1 MKPEAGRARAE
12 DIAAFLAKF
21 DDVEEAIDAI
31 RDFAQPA
38 VSAGLVDLP
47 DIKPYP
53 MTAKLLSPA
62 AATPPANKPGEPAA
76 SLPLAKNSEKPASL
90 PKDPANQSDIAPA
103 YSKHHIAVADLA
115 KSYRVGRQTIPAL
128 DGVSLDIFAG
138 EFVAITGASGSGKS
152 TLLQLI
158 GGLDKPSAGQI
169 LINDQPLSR
178 LSDRQLSRFRSREI
192 GFVFQSFYLQP
203 FLTLSANLEIPAMF
217 ARIKPKQRRARA
229 QELAELVGLAD
240 RMHHLPRE
248 LSGGQI
254 QRAAIARALF
264 NRPNIV
270 LADEPTGN
278 LDSANSDRIIDLFH
292 QIRRELGTTVVIVT
306 HNPDIAAAAD
316 REIRLKDGR
325 IADA

>member
-1 MKPEAGRARAE
+1 MKPEVGKVRAE

-21 DDVEEAIDAI
+21 DDVEEAINAI
-31 RDFAQPA
+31 RNFAQPA

-47 DIKPYP
+47 PA
-53 MTAKLLSPA
+53 AKSDSAAKVTPPA
-62 AATPPANKPGEPAA
+62 AA
-76 SLPLAKNSEKPASL
+76 SERSGRC
-90 PKDPANQSDIAPA
+90 
-103 YSKHHIAVADLA
+103 HIAVTDLA

-158 GGLDKPSAGQI
+158 GGLDKPSTGQI

-217 ARIKPKQRRARA
+217 ARVKPKQRRTRA

-264 NRPNIV
+264 NRPNIL

>member
-1 MKPEAGRARAE
+1 MKPEVGKVRDE
-12 DIAAFLAKF
+12 DVAAFLAKF

-31 RDFAQPA
+31 RNFAQPA

-47 DIKPYP
+47 PAAKSNPVAKV
-53 MTAKLLSPA
+53 MTPPA
-62 AATPPANKPGEPAA
+62 AAPERSGRC
-76 SLPLAKNSEKPASL
+76 
-90 PKDPANQSDIAPA
+90 
-103 YSKHHIAVADLA
+103 HIAVTDLA

-128 DGVSLDIFAG
+128 DGVSLDTFAG

-158 GGLDKPSAGQI
+158 GGLDKPSTGQI

-217 ARIKPKQRRARA
+217 ARVKPKQRRARA

-264 NRPNIV
+264 NRPNIL

>member
-1 MKPEAGRARAE
+1 MRAE

-31 RDFAQPA
+31 RGFAQPA

-47 DIKPYP
+47 PAAKSNSATKV
-53 MTAKLLSPA
+53 MTPPA
-62 AATPPANKPGEPAA
+62 AAPEHSGRC
-76 SLPLAKNSEKPASL
+76 
-90 PKDPANQSDIAPA
+90 
-103 YSKHHIAVADLA
+103 HIAVTDLA

-128 DGVSLDIFAG
+128 GGVSLDIFAG

-217 ARIKPKQRRARA
+217 ARVKPKQRRVRA

-264 NRPNIV
+264 NRPNIL

-292 QIRRELGTTVVIVT
+292 QIRRELDTTVVIVT

>member
-1 MKPEAGRARAE
+1 MKPEVGKVRDE
-12 DIAAFLAKF
+12 DIATFIAKF

-31 RDFAQPA
+31 RNFAQPA

-47 DIKPYP
+47 PAAKSDSAAKV
-53 MTAKLLSPA
+53 MTPPA
-62 AATPPANKPGEPAA
+62 AA
-76 SLPLAKNSEKPASL
+76 
-90 PKDPANQSDIAPA
+90 PKRS
-103 YSKHHIAVADLA
+103 SRCHIAVTDLA

-128 DGVSLDIFAG
+128 GGVSLDIFAG

-169 LINDQPLSR
+169 LINNQPLSR

-203 FLTLSANLEIPAMF
+203 FLTLSTNLEIPAMF
-217 ARIKPKQRRARA
+217 ARVKSKQRRARA

-264 NRPNIV
+264 NRPNIL

-292 QIRRELGTTVVIVT
+292 QIRRELG
-306 HNPDIAAAAD
+306 HH
-316 REIRLKDGR
+316 GR
-325 IADA
+325 YRYA

>member
-1 MKPEAGRARAE
+1 MKPEVGKVRAE

-31 RDFAQPA
+31 RNFAQPA

-47 DIKPYP
+47 PAAKSDS
-53 MTAKLLSPA
+53 TAKVMKPPA
-62 AATPPANKPGEPAA
+62 AAPEHSGRC
-76 SLPLAKNSEKPASL
+76 
-90 PKDPANQSDIAPA
+90 
-103 YSKHHIAVADLA
+103 HITVTDLA

-158 GGLDKPSAGQI
+158 GGLDKPSTGQI

-217 ARIKPKQRRARA
+217 ARVKPKQRRARA
-229 QELAELVGLAD
+229 QEIAELVGLAD

-264 NRPNIV
+264 NRPNIL

>member
-1 MKPEAGRARAE
+1 MKPEVGKVRSE

-31 RDFAQPA
+31 RGFAQPA

-47 DIKPYP
+47 PAAKSNPVAEA
-53 MTAKLLSPA
+53 MTPPA
-62 AATPPANKPGEPAA
+62 AAPERSGRC
-76 SLPLAKNSEKPASL
+76 
-90 PKDPANQSDIAPA
+90 
-103 YSKHHIAVADLA
+103 HITVTDLA

-128 DGVSLDIFAG
+128 GGVSLDIFAG

-158 GGLDKPSAGQI
+158 GGLDKPSTGQI

-217 ARIKPKQRRARA
+217 ARVKPKQRRARA

-264 NRPNIV
+264 NRPNIL

>member
-1 MKPEAGRARAE
+1 MKPEVGKVRDE
-12 DIAAFLAKF
+12 DVAAFLAKF
-21 DDVEEAIDAI
+21 DDVEEAINAI
-31 RDFAQPA
+31 RNFAQPA

-47 DIKPYP
+47 PAAKSDSAAKV
-53 MTAKLLSPA
+53 MTPPA
-62 AATPPANKPGEPAA
+62 AAPESSGRC
-76 SLPLAKNSEKPASL
+76 
-90 PKDPANQSDIAPA
+90 
-103 YSKHHIAVADLA
+103 HIAVTDLA

-128 DGVSLDIFAG
+128 GGVSLDIFAG

-158 GGLDKPSAGQI
+158 GGLDKPSTGQI

-217 ARIKPKQRRARA
+217 ARVKPKQRRARA

-264 NRPNIV
+264 NRPNIL

>member
-1 MKPEAGRARAE
+1 MRAE

-31 RDFAQPA
+31 RNFAQPA

-47 DIKPYP
+47 P
-53 MTAKLLSPA
+53 TAKSDSTAKIMTPPA
-62 AATPPANKPGEPAA
+62 AA
-76 SLPLAKNSEKPASL
+76 
-90 PKDPANQSDIAPA
+90 PKRSGRC
-103 YSKHHIAVADLA
+103 HIAVTDLA

-158 GGLDKPSAGQI
+158 GGLDKPSTGQI

-217 ARIKPKQRRARA
+217 ARVKPKQRRTRA

-264 NRPNIV
+264 NRPNIL

-325 IADA
+325 ITDA

>member
-1 MKPEAGRARAE
+1 MRAE

-31 RDFAQPA
+31 RNFAQPA

-47 DIKPYP
+47 P
-53 MTAKLLSPA
+53 TAKPDPAAKAMTLPA
-62 AATPPANKPGEPAA
+62 AAPERSGRC
-76 SLPLAKNSEKPASL
+76 
-90 PKDPANQSDIAPA
+90 
-103 YSKHHIAVADLA
+103 HIAVTDLA

-128 DGVSLDIFAG
+128 GGVSLDIFAG

-158 GGLDKPSAGQI
+158 GGLDKPSTGQI

-217 ARIKPKQRRARA
+217 ARVKPKQRRARA

-264 NRPNIV
+264 NRPNIL

>member
-1 MKPEAGRARAE
+1 MCDE
-12 DIAAFLAKF
+12 DVAAFLAKF

-31 RDFAQPA
+31 RNFAQPA

-47 DIKPYP
+47 PAAKSDSAAKV
-53 MTAKLLSPA
+53 MTPPA
-62 AATPPANKPGEPAA
+62 AA
-76 SLPLAKNSEKPASL
+76 
-90 PKDPANQSDIAPA
+90 PKRSGRC
-103 YSKHHIAVADLA
+103 HIAVTDLA

-217 ARIKPKQRRARA
+217 ARVKPKQRRART

-264 NRPNIV
+264 NRPNIL

-325 IADA
+325 ITDA

>member
-1 MKPEAGRARAE
+1 MKPEVGKARAE

-31 RDFAQPA
+31 RSFAQPA

-47 DIKPYP
+47 P
-53 MTAKLLSPA
+53 TAKSSLTTKTITPYA
-62 AATPPANKPGEPAA
+62 AAQKR
-76 SLPLAKNSEKPASL
+76 SSRC
-90 PKDPANQSDIAPA
+90 
-103 YSKHHIAVADLA
+103 HIAVTDLA
-115 KSYRVGRQTIPAL
+115 KSYRVGHQTIPAL

-158 GGLDKPSAGQI
+158 GGLDKPSTGQI

-217 ARIKPKQRRARA
+217 ARVKPKQRRARA

-264 NRPNIV
+264 NRPNIL

-316 REIRLKDGR
+316 REIHLKDGR
-325 IADA
+325 ITDA

>member
-1 MKPEAGRARAE
+1 MRDE
-12 DIAAFLAKF
+12 DIAAFIAKF

-31 RDFAQPA
+31 RNFAQPA

-47 DIKPYP
+47 PATKSDSAAKV
-53 MTAKLLSPA
+53 MTPPA
-62 AATPPANKPGEPAA
+62 AAPERSGRC
-76 SLPLAKNSEKPASL
+76 
-90 PKDPANQSDIAPA
+90 
-103 YSKHHIAVADLA
+103 HIAVTDLA

-128 DGVSLDIFAG
+128 GGVSLDIFAG

-158 GGLDKPSAGQI
+158 GGLDKPSTGQI

-217 ARIKPKQRRARA
+217 ARVKPKQRRARA

-264 NRPNIV
+264 NRPNIL

>member
-1 MKPEAGRARAE
+1 MKPEVGKARAE

-21 DDVEEAIDAI
+21 DDVDEAIDAI
-31 RDFAQPA
+31 RNFAQPA

-47 DIKPYP
+47 PTTKSDPTTKAITP
-53 MTAKLLSPA
+53 PA
-62 AATPPANKPGEPAA
+62 AAPERPGRC
-76 SLPLAKNSEKPASL
+76 
-90 PKDPANQSDIAPA
+90 
-103 YSKHHIAVADLA
+103 HITVTDLA

-128 DGVSLDIFAG
+128 GGISLDIFAG

-192 GFVFQSFYLQP
+192 GFIFQSFYLQP

-217 ARIKPKQRRARA
+217 ARVKPKQRRARA

-264 NRPNIV
+264 NRPNIL

-292 QIRRELGTTVVIVT
+292 QIRRDLGTTVVIVT

>member
-1 MKPEAGRARAE
+1 MKPEVGKARDE

-31 RDFAQPA
+31 RGFAQPA
-38 VSAGLVDLP
+38 VSAGLVDLTP
-47 DIKPYP
+47 
-53 MTAKLLSPA
+53 TAKSSPTAKAMTPPA
-62 AATPPANKPGEPAA
+62 AAPERSGRC
-76 SLPLAKNSEKPASL
+76 
-90 PKDPANQSDIAPA
+90 
-103 YSKHHIAVADLA
+103 HIAVTDLA

-128 DGVSLDIFAG
+128 GGVSLDIFAG

-158 GGLDKPSAGQI
+158 GGLDKPSTGQI

-217 ARIKPKQRRARA
+217 ARVKPKQRRART

-264 NRPNIV
+264 NR
-270 LADEPTGN
+270 
-278 LDSANSDRIIDLFH
+278 
-292 QIRRELGTTVVIVT
+292 
-306 HNPDIAAAAD
+306 
-316 REIRLKDGR
+316 
-325 IADA
+325 

>member
-1 MKPEAGRARAE
+1 MKLGEGKVRAE

-21 DDVEEAIDAI
+21 DDVDEAIDAI
-31 RDFAQPA
+31 RNFAQPA

-47 DIKPYP
+47 PTTKAI
-53 MTAKLLSPA
+53 TLPA
-62 AATPPANKPGEPAA
+62 AAPEHSGRC
-76 SLPLAKNSEKPASL
+76 
-90 PKDPANQSDIAPA
+90 
-103 YSKHHIAVADLA
+103 HIAVTDLA

-158 GGLDKPSAGQI
+158 GGLDKPSTGQI

-217 ARIKPKQRRARA
+217 ARVKPKQRRARA

-264 NRPNIV
+264 NRPNIL

>member
-1 MKPEAGRARAE
+1 MKPEVGRVRDE
-12 DIAAFLAKF
+12 DVAAFLAKF

-31 RDFAQPA
+31 RGFAQPA

-47 DIKPYP
+47 
-53 MTAKLLSPA
+53 PA
-62 AATPPANKPGEPAA
+62 AKSDSAAKVMTPSAA
-76 SLPLAKNSEKPASL
+76 
-90 PKDPANQSDIAPA
+90 APER
-103 YSKHHIAVADLA
+103 SSRCHIAVTDLA

-158 GGLDKPSAGQI
+158 GGLDKPSTGQI

-217 ARIKPKQRRARA
+217 ARVKPKQRRART

-264 NRPNIV
+264 NRPNIL

>member
-1 MKPEAGRARAE
+1 MKPEVGKARDE
-12 DIAAFLAKF
+12 DVAAFLAKF

-31 RDFAQPA
+31 RSFAQPA

-47 DIKPYP
+47 P
-53 MTAKLLSPA
+53 TAKSSLTTKTITPYA
-62 AATPPANKPGEPAA
+62 AA
-76 SLPLAKNSEKPASL
+76 
-90 PKDPANQSDIAPA
+90 PKRSGRC
-103 YSKHHIAVADLA
+103 HIAVTDLA

-128 DGVSLDIFAG
+128 GGVSLDIFAG

-158 GGLDKPSAGQI
+158 GGLDKPSTGQI

-217 ARIKPKQRRARA
+217 ARVKPKQRR
-229 QELAELVGLAD
+229 
-240 RMHHLPRE
+240 
-248 LSGGQI
+248 
-254 QRAAIARALF
+254 ARALF
-264 NRPNIV
+264 NRPNIL

-325 IADA
+325 VADA

>member
-1 MKPEAGRARAE
+1 MKPEVGKARAE

-31 RDFAQPA
+31 RNFAQPA

-47 DIKPYP
+47 P
-53 MTAKLLSPA
+53 TAKSDSATKVITPPA
-62 AATPPANKPGEPAA
+62 AAPERSGRC
-76 SLPLAKNSEKPASL
+76 
-90 PKDPANQSDIAPA
+90 
-103 YSKHHIAVADLA
+103 HIAVTDLA

-128 DGVSLDIFAG
+128 GGVSLDIFAG

-169 LINDQPLSR
+169 LINDQPLSH

-217 ARIKPKQRRARA
+217 ARVKPKQRRARA

-240 RMHHLPRE
+240 RVHHLPRE

-264 NRPNIV
+264 NRPNIL

>member
-1 MKPEAGRARAE
+1 MKPEVGKARDE

-31 RDFAQPA
+31 RNFAQPA

-47 DIKPYP
+47 PV
-53 MTAKLLSPA
+53 AKSSPA
-62 AATPPANKPGEPAA
+62 TKTITPSAA
-76 SLPLAKNSEKPASL
+76 
-90 PKDPANQSDIAPA
+90 APER
-103 YSKHHIAVADLA
+103 SSRCHIAVTDLA

-128 DGVSLDIFAG
+128 GGVSLDIFAG

-217 ARIKPKQRRARA
+217 ARVKPKQRRARA

-264 NRPNIV
+264 NRPNIL

>member
-1 MKPEAGRARAE
+1 MKPEVGKVRAE

-31 RDFAQPA
+31 RNFAQPA

-47 DIKPYP
+47 P
-53 MTAKLLSPA
+53 TAKPDPAAKAMTLPA
-62 AATPPANKPGEPAA
+62 AAPERSGRC
-76 SLPLAKNSEKPASL
+76 
-90 PKDPANQSDIAPA
+90 
-103 YSKHHIAVADLA
+103 HIAVTDLA

-128 DGVSLDIFAG
+128 GGVSLDIFAG

-158 GGLDKPSAGQI
+158 GGLDKPSTGQI

-217 ARIKPKQRRARA
+217 ARVKPKQRRARA

-264 NRPNIV
+264 NRPNIL

>member
-1 MKPEAGRARAE
+1 MKPEVGKARAE

-31 RDFAQPA
+31 RNFAQPA

-47 DIKPYP
+47 
-53 MTAKLLSPA
+53 PA
-62 AATPPANKPGEPAA
+62 AKSSLTTKTITPYAA
-76 SLPLAKNSEKPASL
+76 
-90 PKDPANQSDIAPA
+90 APER
-103 YSKHHIAVADLA
+103 SGRCHIAVTDLA

-128 DGVSLDIFAG
+128 GGVSLDIFAG

-158 GGLDKPSAGQI
+158 GGLDKPSTGQI

-217 ARIKPKQRRARA
+217 ARVKPKQRRARA

-264 NRPNIV
+264 NRPNIL

>member
-1 MKPEAGRARAE
+1 MKPEVGKARAE

-31 RDFAQPA
+31 RNFAQPA

-47 DIKPYP
+47 P
-53 MTAKLLSPA
+53 TAKSDSATKVITPPA
-62 AATPPANKPGEPAA
+62 AAPERSGRC
-76 SLPLAKNSEKPASL
+76 
-90 PKDPANQSDIAPA
+90 
-103 YSKHHIAVADLA
+103 HIAVTDLA

-128 DGVSLDIFAG
+128 GGVSLDIFAG

-158 GGLDKPSAGQI
+158 GGLDKPSTGQI

-217 ARIKPKQRRARA
+217 ARVKPKQRRARA

-264 NRPNIV
+264 NCPNIL

>member
-1 MKPEAGRARAE
+1 MKPEVGKARDE
-12 DIAAFLAKF
+12 DVAAFLAKF

-31 RDFAQPA
+31 RGFAQPA
-38 VSAGLVDLP
+38 VSAGLVDLTP
-47 DIKPYP
+47 
-53 MTAKLLSPA
+53 TAKSSPTAKAMTPATA
-62 AATPPANKPGEPAA
+62 APERSGRC
-76 SLPLAKNSEKPASL
+76 
-90 PKDPANQSDIAPA
+90 
-103 YSKHHIAVADLA
+103 HIAVTDLA

-128 DGVSLDIFAG
+128 GDVSLDIFAG

-217 ARIKPKQRRARA
+217 ARVKPKQRRARA

-264 NRPNIV
+264 NRPNIL

-278 LDSANSDRIIDLFH
+278 LDSVNSEHIINLFH

-325 IADA
+325 TTDA

>member
-1 MKPEAGRARAE
+1 MKPEVGRVRDE

-21 DDVEEAIDAI
+21 DDVEEAINAI
-31 RDFAQPA
+31 RNFAQPA

-47 DIKPYP
+47 PA
-53 MTAKLLSPA
+53 AKSDSAAKVTPPA
-62 AATPPANKPGEPAA
+62 AA
-76 SLPLAKNSEKPASL
+76 SERSGRC
-90 PKDPANQSDIAPA
+90 
-103 YSKHHIAVADLA
+103 HIAVTDLA

-158 GGLDKPSAGQI
+158 GGLDKPSTGQI

-217 ARIKPKQRRARA
+217 ARVKPKQRRTRA

-264 NRPNIV
+264 NRPNIL

>member
-1 MKPEAGRARAE
+1 MKPEVGKARARAE

-31 RDFAQPA
+31 RGFAQPA

-47 DIKPYP
+47 PAAKSNSATKV
-53 MTAKLLSPA
+53 MTPPA
-62 AATPPANKPGEPAA
+62 AAPERSGRC
-76 SLPLAKNSEKPASL
+76 
-90 PKDPANQSDIAPA
+90 
-103 YSKHHIAVADLA
+103 HIAVTDLA

-128 DGVSLDIFAG
+128 GGVSLDIFAG

-158 GGLDKPSAGQI
+158 GGLDKPSTGQI

-217 ARIKPKQRRARA
+217 ARVKPKQRRARA

-264 NRPNIV
+264 NRPNIL

>member
-1 MKPEAGRARAE
+1 MKPEVGKVRAE

-31 RDFAQPA
+31 RGFAQPA

-47 DIKPYP
+47 P
-53 MTAKLLSPA
+53 TAKSNSAAKVMTPPA
-62 AATPPANKPGEPAA
+62 AAPERSGRC
-76 SLPLAKNSEKPASL
+76 
-90 PKDPANQSDIAPA
+90 
-103 YSKHHIAVADLA
+103 HIAVTDLA

-158 GGLDKPSAGQI
+158 GGLDKPSTGQI

-229 QELAELVGLAD
+229 QELAELVGLEN
-240 RMHHLPRE
+240 RMRHLPRE

-264 NRPNIV
+264 NRPNIL

-325 IADA
+325 ITDA